1 MSSDIDWKSLV
12 FESGWMQKLD
22 QLAAKRFGAG
32 GLAEEAGSYVIEQLS
47 NDNWASLASFK
58 GQCKPETY
66 LHTVTN
72 NYLEEFSRKR
82 FGRPRPPE
90 WLKRQGELW
99 VQVWKLVCLE
109 RQMIQSVVD
118 LLSGKTLREPGLIK
132 QVITTIKARIP
143 WCGESNREIMLDP
156 QDSHADEDFDPG
168 ERLAHEQTPGD
179 EISQTRF
186 TNTLLMVA
194 SLFNDHPTE
203 QLFNETN
210 TQRAN
215 TMASTSID
223 KLETLRERL
232 NLTDEERI
240 LLRMVYQDGLKK
252 TAVAKSLGMQEHLP
266 GRILKRV
273 LTRIG
278 EALQEVGIDMDE
290 IRELSVEYS
299 GSMNTPVG

>member
-1 MSSDIDWKSLV
+1 VSFDIDWMSLV

-32 GLAEEAGSYVIEQLS
+32 GLAEEAGNYVIEQLS
-47 NDNWASLASFK
+47 SDNWASLASFK

-66 LHTVTN
+66 LHTITN

-109 RQMIQSVVD
+109 RQMMQSVVD
-118 LLSGKTLREPGLIK
+118 HLSGKTLREPGFIK
-132 QVITTIKARIP
+132 HVITTIKARLP
-143 WCGESNREIMLDP
+143 WCGESNREIMLET
-156 QDSHADEDFDPG
+156 QDGPGDEDFDPVD
-168 ERLAHEQTPGD
+168 RLAHEQTPGD
-179 EISQTRF
+179 EISQNRF

-194 SLFNDHPTE
+194 SLFNDDPTE
-203 QLFNETN
+203 ELFNETN
-210 TQRAN
+210 IQHAD
-215 TMASTSID
+215 TMASTSIE
-223 KLETLRERL
+223 KLQALRERL

-273 LTRIG
+273 LVRIS

-299 GSMNTPVG
+299 G